1 LQGWYPLAMQ
11 SHSWYQAL
19 WSKLKQPA
27 FFGRRIRKEYLL
39 IALLALLATLDYFFT
54 PQSQTLEQISES
66 KVLRVLISDDPDAQY
81 SFNKQHY
88 GFEYEMLRQLADSLD
103 VNLELKVVPYGELFS
118 LLNHGTADLAIG
130 GILASPFVSSV
141 AQPTQAWYRSRL
153 TIVYKRGEF
162 RPLNAS
168 ALDDKPIFSS
178 ARFYSLPN
186 LQVINQIDDYRS
198 EYQLLTDVANGSVDY
213 ALSTNYRARNAKHY
227 LPNLN
232 RAFLL
237 DEKVDLVWALPKR
250 FDPRLKDRVNEFL
263 EKKVVEGLPKAL
275 ADEHFRSP
283 NSLPTFDALGI
294 QKRIA
299 NVLPDYEYR
308 FRQAARQNNID
319 WTLLAALA
327 YQESR
332 WSNDAVSPTGVRGI
346 MQITTETADFLD
358 ISDRMDIDQSITAG
372 AEYLKYLKT
381 KIPSRVLEPERTWF
395 AIGAYNIGLKHVL
408 AAYRKVRESGEDP
421 TKWEI
426 ENIIHK
432 LCG

>member
-39 IALLALLATLDYFFT
+39 IDYFFT

-103 VNLELKVVPYGELFS
+103 VNLEL
-118 LLNHGTADLAIG
+118 NLAIG

-250 FDPRLKDRVNEFL
+250 FDPRLKDRVNEF
-263 EKKVVEGLPKAL
+263 
-275 ADEHFRSP
+275 RR
-283 NSLPTFDALGI
+283 TF
-294 QKRIA
+294 
-299 NVLPDYEYR
+299 
-308 FRQAARQNNID
+308 
-319 WTLLAALA
+319 
-327 YQESR
+327 
-332 WSNDAVSPTGVRGI
+332 
-346 MQITTETADFLD
+346 
-358 ISDRMDIDQSITAG
+358 
-372 AEYLKYLKT
+372 
-381 KIPSRVLEPERTWF
+381 
-395 AIGAYNIGLKHVL
+395 
-408 AAYRKVRESGEDP
+408 
-421 TKWEI
+421 
-426 ENIIHK
+426 
-432 LCG
+432 